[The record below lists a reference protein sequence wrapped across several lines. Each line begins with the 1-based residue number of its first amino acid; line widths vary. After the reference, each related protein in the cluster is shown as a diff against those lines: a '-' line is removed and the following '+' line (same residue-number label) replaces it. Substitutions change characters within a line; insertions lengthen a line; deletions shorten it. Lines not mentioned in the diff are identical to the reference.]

1 MVHKVKNS
9 ILIKENSE
17 PVIFCHFNKIF
28 ILSKTGWILHKSSGF
43 NRIKLLIQPYADSI
57 SRAIREVE
65 SIEHNFENGIDKINF
80 STFLYGILKFKIY
93 RGK

>member
-1 MVHKVKNS
+1 MIGISTIRYHKVKNS

-57 SRAIREVE
+57 SRAIR
-65 SIEHNFENGIDKINF
+65 GRID
-80 STFLYGILKFKIY
+80 
-93 RGK
+93 RA